1 MTMTMIQTLRSY
13 WETLRNDGDLP
24 LRSDID
30 PRQIPDVLDSLFIFE
45 RLNPADVRIRIAGL
59 TLCEMMGMEV
69 RGQSPK
75 AFFDKNTRQRF
86 EAVVTDVM
94 TRPTIAYIGLDTVDK
109 MGNEARAGMIL
120 LPLRGDFGD
129 VSRIIGCVTAPADGF
144 AAPMRFHVRSVDME
158 AVDAGFTPQGAQ
170 NFGFAEPKTG
180 FIMDGNSSFRA
191 ITGGGTEQPKRH
203 AKKPSYLKVVD

>member
-1 MTMTMIQTLRSY
+1 MTILQTLRSH
-13 WETLRNDGDLP
+13 WESLRNDGDLP

-45 RLNPADVRIRIAGL
+45 RLNPSDVRVRIAGL

-69 RGQSPK
+69 RGQSPM
-75 AFFDKNTRQRF
+75 AFFDKSTRQRF
-86 EAVVTDVM
+86 EAVITEVM
-94 TRPTIAYIGLDTVDK
+94 TRPTIAYLGLDIVDK

-129 VSRIIGCVTAPADGF
+129 VSRIIGCITAPADGF

-158 AVDAGFTPQGAQ
+158 AVDAGFTPQGVH

-180 FIMDGNSSFRA
+180 FIMDRNSSFRTIA
-191 ITGGGTEQPKRH
+191 GGGTERPKRH